1 MKVFIFQVVAF
12 ISVCCVA
19 FYVAFMLHYFVC
31 CTQNSSHTYRNQR
44 MRRYGLH
51 KNVIFVFP
59 LLLLFFLFMV
69 EFGFF
74 FFFLFSDAHLLLRL
88 LLFSGLLFIFQSQ
101 PRELKIC
108 FQVRCCFLVSS
119 SFFVENKRTL
129 LIMDI
134 FVWPQSIGSSKTPRN
149 VDRWSEQQ

>member
-1 MKVFIFQVVAF
+1 MSAVLHSTLRLCYTTLSAALKTPHTHIETNAWGAMVYTRTLFLSSLYSFFSFCSWSNLVFF
-12 ISVCCVA
+12 S
-19 FYVAFMLHYFVC
+19 
-31 CTQNSSHTYRNQR
+31 
-44 MRRYGLH
+44 
-51 KNVIFVFP
+51 
-59 LLLLFFLFMV
+59 
-69 EFGFF
+69 
-74 FFFLFSDAHLLLRL
+74 FFLFSDAHLLLRL